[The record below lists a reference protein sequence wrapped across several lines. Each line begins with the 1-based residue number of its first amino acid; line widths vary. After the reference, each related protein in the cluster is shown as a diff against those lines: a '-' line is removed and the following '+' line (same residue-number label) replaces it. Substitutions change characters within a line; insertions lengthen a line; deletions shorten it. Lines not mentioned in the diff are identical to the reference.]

1 MRTSL
6 PEVRLAWRPSFTD
19 NEPPI
24 RVGPCDYDV
33 AWSLFIS
40 ALREGDQGAIY
51 IDSSLMLHHR
61 NIALA
66 PYIDKTGIAA
76 NPVQRES
83 A

>member
-1 MRTSL
+1 MRNSL
-6 PEVRLAWRPSFTD
+6 PEVRLMRRPSSPD

-24 RVGPCDYDV
+24 RVRPCDYDI

-40 ALREGDQGAIY
+40 ALCEGDQGAID